1 MHGPPTLHGGQVRLG
16 THFEVVLRLFRF
28 VNQTEGDAY
37 MQSAPPVFYLRASH
51 GDATPLAAA
60 RAPAYKPREHPDSVR
75 EVPLA
80 ARYAAHGG
88 ATLGAVARALN
99 RQGVEA
105 LQHSPLEFTP
115 LIIKGLDCLAADTE
129 CLGDCPDAAYF
140 GPHVQAEADPIQM
153 LRLSS
158 DDEIH
163 VITAVNH
170 RQLKA
175 AAYGSIALLKPHP
188 ASSSHL
194 SKARMSVRA
203 TSLGVTSFDFDSSAD
218 FVSWGFTRSAA
229 HCTALMA
236 AGALDGCLV
245 VDASHVGRDSYLTYC
260 ERVYLNPA
268 TGTGPS
274 HADLLPAR
282 LYTIDLRRMPLVAQ
296 PALPS
301 GLPAALPLSKI
312 EDGSGT
318 LRSFQ
323 LPTYYPTYFPTCP
336 RTNLLTDC
344 SPGTMRFF
352 HIIKTGGESL
362 ELHLDKHPSPRLN
375 YSHCRRA
382 GRASGWQRNLSDIA
396 STPCALAAAGISA
409 ALCGLNCECC
419 AEDTIDSAIAEG
431 GTFHGTLL
439 RSPRAFLLSLFTHC
453 HTAHT
458 SNSWSRIADD
468 PPQVSGVSA
477 V

>member
-1 MHGPPTLHGGQVRLG
+1 MYGPPTSTSGGQVRLG

-37 MQSAPPVFYLRASH
+37 LQSAPPVFYLRAAH
-51 GDATPLAAA
+51 GDATPLPAS
-60 RAPAYKPREHPDSVR
+60 RTPAYKPREHPDSVR
-75 EVPLA
+75 EAGLA
-80 ARYAAHGG
+80 ARYAAHSRT
-88 ATLGAVARALN
+88 TLGAVGRALN

-115 LIIKGLDCLAADTE
+115 LIIKGLDCLAEDTE

-140 GPHVQAEADPIQM
+140 GPNVQAEADSIQM

-188 ASSSHL
+188 ASSPLL

-203 TSLGVTSFDFDSSAD
+203 TSLGVTSFDFDSTAD

-229 HCTALMA
+229 HCTALLA
-236 AGALDGCLV
+236 AGALDGCSV
-245 VDASHVGRDSYLTYC
+245 VEASHVGRDSYLTYC

-282 LYTIDLRRMPLVAQ
+282 LFTIDLRRMPLLAK

-301 GLPAALPLSKI
+301 GLPAALPLAKV
-312 EDGSGT
+312 EDGS
-318 LRSFQ
+318 
-323 LPTYYPTYFPTCP
+323 
-336 RTNLLTDC
+336 
-344 SPGTMRFF
+344 GTMRFF

-362 ELHLDKHPSPRLN
+362 ELHLGKHPSPRLD

-396 STPCALAAAGISA
+396 TTPCALAAAGVSA

-468 PPQVSGVSA
+468 PPQVSRLRPTNLPTYLLA
-477 V
+477 YELT

>member
-1 MHGPPTLHGGQVRLG
+1 MRLG

-37 MQSAPPVFYLRASH
+37 LQSAPPVFYLRAAH
-51 GDATPLAAA
+51 GDATPLPAS
-60 RAPAYKPREHPDSVR
+60 RTPAYKPREHPDSVR
-75 EVPLA
+75 EAGLA
-80 ARYAAHGG
+80 ARYAAHGR
-88 ATLGAVARALN
+88 ATLGAVGRALN

-115 LIIKGLDCLAADTE
+115 LIIKGLDCLAEDTE

-140 GPHVQAEADPIQM
+140 GPNVQAEADSIQM

-188 ASSSHL
+188 ASSPLL

-203 TSLGVTSFDFDSSAD
+203 TSLGVTSFDFDSTAD

-229 HCTALMA
+229 HCTALLA
-236 AGALDGCLV
+236 AGALDGCSV
-245 VDASHVGRDSYLTYC
+245 VEASHVGRDSYLTYC

-282 LYTIDLRRMPLVAQ
+282 LF
-296 PALPS
+296 
-301 GLPAALPLSKI
+301 
-312 EDGSGT
+312 T
-318 LRSFQ
+318 LRFCGCSRLLATAACCCVTRIVTPPRVCASRSAGGGPLPERRVCHKLRSGVRARLLTSFQ
-323 LPTYYPTYFPTCP
+323 RKP
-336 RTNLLTDC
+336 
-344 SPGTMRFF
+344 
-352 HIIKTGGESL
+352 
-362 ELHLDKHPSPRLN
+362 
-375 YSHCRRA
+375 
-382 GRASGWQRNLSDIA
+382 
-396 STPCALAAAGISA
+396 
-409 ALCGLNCECC
+409 
-419 AEDTIDSAIAEG
+419 
-431 GTFHGTLL
+431 
-439 RSPRAFLLSLFTHC
+439 
-453 HTAHT
+453 
-458 SNSWSRIADD
+458 
-468 PPQVSGVSA
+468 
-477 V
+477 